1 MGGVSKPFPVRVVA
15 FGSKKDYEP
24 YRFNEFASAYYH
36 PGTERD
42 YIVMSETGI
51 DTFPIAVHEYM
62 HLVMRHADLNFAP
75 WMNEGFAELYSTLKP
90 MGDQVL
96 IGSLI
101 PGRVRA
107 LREDKWIPLSVI
119 LAADRDSPYYN
130 EKARAG
136 SLYNEGWALI
146 DMLSLSKEY
155 RPGFEQFYNLMRA
168 GTPSIQALEKAYSTP
183 LAAIEK
189 DLQQYLRGDRFTGA
203 VFPVKLTKVTAE
215 LPATTPQSYDVK
227 LVLTDLTNRRGREA
241 ETRKALEEL
250 VQEDPKRSEAHAAL
264 GYLAWRGRSREEAR
278 EHFARAFD
286 LGSRSPRMLLDYG
299 NLAFDDPPQAT
310 RAFNALLEQQPDHV
324 EARLR
329 LASVQLN
336 ARQANQ
342 ALATLAP
349 VKKVSSE
356 EAPRLF
362 RIMAYAQLQSG
373 FRKEALETA
382 ERFASVAKSDSDRDD
397 ANRLIAMLKASPTR
411 EVQSS
416 PSVVSPRLAPPE
428 GEVPKLRRQDQRISR

>member
-1 MGGVSKPFPVRVVA
+1 VRIVA

-146 DMLSLSKEY
+146 HMLSLSKDSS
-155 RPGFEQFYNLMRA
+155 N
-168 GTPSIQALEKAYSTP
+168 ST
-183 LAAIEK
+183 I
-189 DLQQYLRGDRFTGA
+189 
-203 VFPVKLTKVTAE
+203 
-215 LPATTPQSYDVK
+215 
-227 LVLTDLTNRRGREA
+227 
-241 ETRKALEEL
+241 
-250 VQEDPKRSEAHAAL
+250 
-264 GYLAWRGRSREEAR
+264 
-278 EHFARAFD
+278 
-286 LGSRSPRMLLDYG
+286 
-299 NLAFDDPPQAT
+299 
-310 RAFNALLEQQPDHV
+310 
-324 EARLR
+324 
-329 LASVQLN
+329 
-336 ARQANQ
+336 
-342 ALATLAP
+342 
-349 VKKVSSE
+349 
-356 EAPRLF
+356 
-362 RIMAYAQLQSG
+362 
-373 FRKEALETA
+373 
-382 ERFASVAKSDSDRDD
+382 
-397 ANRLIAMLKASPTR
+397 
-411 EVQSS
+411 
-416 PSVVSPRLAPPE
+416 
-428 GEVPKLRRQDQRISR
+428 